1 MPTRVRQCKS
11 SLAGVGFHGVMAL
24 QSIAVS
30 RHGHPIALKEARI
43 TASSAWGVAGAL
55 KAVDDR
61 CDPARGDT
69 QGLCQVSGSEAA
81 AAPDDLQAV
90 EVCAI
95 QSVAIGRKPVDLR
108 GEGSQFREHGFDQ
121 MTISLGRCLTI

>member
-1 MPTRVRQCKS
+1 
-11 SLAGVGFHGVMAL
+11 MAL

-69 QGLCQVSGSEAA
+69 QGPCQVSGSEAA